1 METSGLPGKH
11 HIVECWQCNIELLN
25 DIHFIEK
32 MMVKAA
38 MIAGAELREVTFHQF
53 APQGISGAVL
63 ISESHL
69 TIHTY
74 PENGY
79 AAVDV
84 FTCGERME
92 PMVAINHITEQL
104 AAKNKDVL
112 LIERGGGQILKAA
125 RP

>member
-1 METSGLPGKH
+1 MQTSGLPGQH
-11 HIVECWQCNIELLN
+11 HIVECWQCNVELLN
-25 DIHFIEK
+25 DRPFIEE

-53 APQGISGAVL
+53 APQRVSGVVL

-74 PENGY
+74 PENSY
-79 AAVDV
+79 AAIDV
-84 FTCGERME
+84 FTCGDRME
-92 PMVAINHITEQL
+92 PRDAINHIIKQL
-104 AAKNKDVL
+104 AAENTDVIV
-112 LIERGGGQILKAA
+112 IERGGKQTLKST